1 MKISDVKTYIVPEDV
16 SVTPWV
22 NGDPW
27 VLVQVMTDT
36 GISGWGHAHTL
47 YEREEAIARKVHD
60 LAQRM
65 DGMDP
70 FRIKHFMM
78 RAGEGTNGAPIGIET
93 AAAAAGIEI
102 ALWDIVGKALDAPVH
117 QLLGG
122 RCRDRIA
129 LYANC
134 WSNVVRSP
142 DELAS
147 FATVQV
153 ERGFRAVKIY
163 PFLYN
168 VGTAH
173 GIACIRAV
181 REAVGADVDVF
192 VDMLEDMP
200 SEAPNLI
207 FDALGANGV
216 TWLEDPAPS
225 SDIAGLSRIRR
236 QSAALIVSGED
247 VFAKDGF
254 ARLCAAGAAD
264 ILNPE
269 VALLGI
275 LGMKE
280 VAAIAEAYDLQIA
293 VHNAN
298 TMTIGFAAAVQ
309 AAASIPN
316 TKWVEYFPTLEAG
329 SNSFSRFPFE
339 LDETGSIAI
348 PRSPGLGVTVDEP
361 ALRAMEYFPSLD
373 G

>member
-168 VGTAH
+168 VGTAM
-173 GIACIRAV
+173 AS
-181 REAVGADVDVF
+181 
-192 VDMLEDMP
+192 P
-200 SEAPNLI
+200 
-207 FDALGANGV
+207 
-216 TWLEDPAPS
+216 
-225 SDIAGLSRIRR
+225 
-236 QSAALIVSGED
+236 VSGLCERPSGQMWMSLLICS
-247 VFAKDGF
+247 KTCR
-254 ARLCAAGAAD
+254 ARR
-264 ILNPE
+264 
-269 VALLGI
+269 
-275 LGMKE
+275 
-280 VAAIAEAYDLQIA
+280 
-293 VHNAN
+293 
-298 TMTIGFAAAVQ
+298 
-309 AAASIPN
+309 
-316 TKWVEYFPTLEAG
+316 PTL
-329 SNSFSRFPFE
+329 FSM
-339 LDETGSIAI
+339 
-348 PRSPGLGVTVDEP
+348 RSVPMV
-361 ALRAMEYFPSLD
+361 
-373 G
+373 